1 MATISKSEWNKYV
14 ALLRVINDQAAN
26 DIVSYMRNHLMI
38 DPTGNAIET
47 LTDAQRKELLDYAYA
62 IVNKYGEASAALS
75 AEMYDAV
82 AILEGRYLA
91 PAEMAELANYGDVAK
106 AVNGTLL
113 QSRNLEEIA
122 YAATRWVKMAGAD
135 TTLHNAIRDKAQFAW
150 IPSGMTCAFCLTMA
164 SRGWQPASMQILKDG
179 HAEHIHS
186 NCDCQYT
193 VRFDKRTTVE
203 GYNPEEYLSMYRHAE
218 GRTPQERINSMRRE
232 AYAADKPTEG
242 TNNDGLINVN

>member
-38 DPTGNAIET
+38 DPTGNAIEA
-47 LTDAQRKELLDYAYA
+47 LTDVQRKELLDYAYA

-91 PAEMAELANYGDVAK
+91 PAELAELANYGDVAK

-203 GYNPEEYLSMYRHAE
+203 GYNPEEYLSMYQHAE

>member
-14 ALLRVINDQAAN
+14 ALLREINDQAAN

-38 DPTGNAIET
+38 DPTGNAIEA

-91 PAEMAELANYGDVAK
+91 PAELAELADYGDVAK

-203 GYNPEEYLSMYRHAE
+203 GYDPEEYLSMYQHAE